1 MCVYFYQKNYTVT
14 LYYMASTT
22 VEEEVARQDASE
34 SVAPESQNLR
44 NGPTPFDMYRFLFP
58 NRALRR
64 TWVERKWKQFEKA
77 EAVQNEQHVKRWG
90 SDLQTRVR
98 NYRRYLDKIIRES
111 YYIKRMCVRYNNR
124 RRQNNASESAS
135 GRTLGSAPEEAQE
148 EVQEE
153 VPSTN

>member
-1 MCVYFYQKNYTVT
+1 
-14 LYYMASTT
+14 MASHKNLENSN
-22 VEEEVARQDASE
+22 VVAEELARQDLSE
-34 SVAPESQNLR
+34 SNVQESSRNGNNV

-58 NRALRR
+58 NRSLRR

-111 YYIKRMCVRYNNR
+111 YYIKRMCVRYNSNR
-124 RRQNNASESAS
+124 RRNQEGSSS
-135 GRTLGSAPEEAQE
+135 GSAPEVE
-148 EVQEE
+148 EE
-153 VPSTN
+153 TNTPVI